1 MKGKRCCDLNI
12 LDANVSVLK
21 GVGTKVRKELE
32 SLGILTVRDLLDH
45 FPRRYI
51 DFSRITPIADLVPDV
66 PSVTEATVVKRNR
79 PFTAKGITFSK
90 IDVSDGTGEA
100 RLTFYN
106 QPYTANALEIGKKYL
121 FYGKPEKLGKFVDIN
136 SPVTEKVENKY
147 IHPVY
152 SVSKGIT
159 SRRIASIIR
168 FALTAVGNGIPETL
182 SREMTERYSLCSLS
196 EAYRQIHFPSSLE
209 DREKA
214 LRRFAFEEL
223 LLFSLGILTLRS
235 KNRKLIGNPVEGD
248 CDVSE
253 FLKTLP
259 YALTGA
265 QKRALD
271 DCLCDLKKKTPMSR
285 IVQGDVGSG
294 KTVVAAAVMY
304 YVAKCGRQSCLMA
317 PTEILAAQHYA
328 SFQKLFD
335 GLNINCALLTG
346 SSSAADRRQI
356 LAGLSSGEID
366 VLIGTHAVFQKDVG
380 FKDLALAVTD
390 EQHRFGVA
398 QRSRLSEKGRG
409 THILVMS
416 ATPIPR
422 TLAMIL
428 YGDMDISVID
438 ELPPG
443 RQKISTHLVDGS
455 YHDRMYSYLR
465 DECLKG
471 AQAYVVC
478 PLVEEN
484 DNEELRSAVEYADR
498 LCREHLKGISVQ
510 YLHGKMKG
518 KEKERILRDF
528 ADGKTQVIVSTTVV
542 EVGVDVPNATI
553 MIIENS
559 DRFGLSQLHQLRG
572 RVGRGKKKSYC
583 FVVSDTKNEK
593 TLERLNAF
601 CSTSD
606 GFEIS
611 RKDLELR
618 GPGDFFGQRQSGLP
632 IFRHADLLSDM
643 QTLEQ
648 ARSAAEE
655 IVNDPLWFTDETL
668 VGLKD
673 SVIEL
678 FDRVDFNI
686 FS

>member
-1 MKGKRCCDLNI
+1 
-12 LDANVSVLK
+12 
-21 GVGTKVRKELE
+21 
-32 SLGILTVRDLLDH
+32 
-45 FPRRYI
+45 
-51 DFSRITPIADLVPDV
+51 
-66 PSVTEATVVKRNR
+66 
-79 PFTAKGITFSK
+79 
-90 IDVSDGTGEA
+90 
-100 RLTFYN
+100 
-106 QPYTANALEIGKKYL
+106 
-121 FYGKPEKLGKFVDIN
+121 
-136 SPVTEKVENKY
+136 
-147 IHPVY
+147 
-152 SVSKGIT
+152 
-159 SRRIASIIR
+159 
-168 FALTAVGNGIPETL
+168 
-182 SREMTERYSLCSLS
+182 MTERYSLCSLS

-235 KNRKLIGNPVEGD
+235 RNRKLIGNPVEGD

-317 PTEILAAQHYA
+317 PTEILAVQHYA

-428 YGDMDISVID
+428 YGDMDLSVID

-455 YHDRMYSYLR
+455 YHDRMYSYLL

>member
-1 MKGKRCCDLNI
+1 MTGFKVVPKIELYTDFDEFVRMIGLSDRDLILTDRCFVNMLSSRALPCRILAQDDFGPGEPSCSKITAILAEAQKSEYNRVIAIGGGTAIDISKILALDSVTDLTDLFTGKIPVRRTRKLVIVPTTCGTGSEVTNI
-12 LDANVSVLK
+12 SIVAFEQL
-21 GVGTKVRKELE
+21 GTKMGLANDA
-32 SLGILTVRDLLDH
+32 LYAD
-45 FPRRYI
+45 
-51 DFSRITPIADLVPDV
+51 IAALVP
-66 PSVTEATVVKRNR
+66 
-79 PFTAKGITFSK
+79 
-90 IDVSDGTGEA
+90 
-100 RLTFYN
+100 
-106 QPYTANALEIGKKYL
+106 
-121 FYGKPEKLGKFVDIN
+121 
-136 SPVTEKVENKY
+136 
-147 IHPVY
+147 
-152 SVSKGIT
+152 
-159 SRRIASIIR
+159 
-168 FALTAVGNGIPETL
+168 
-182 SREMTERYSLCSLS
+182 
-196 EAYRQIHFPSSLE
+196 
-209 DREKA
+209 
-214 LRRFAFEEL
+214 
-223 LLFSLGILTLRS
+223 
-235 KNRKLIGNPVEGD
+235 
-248 CDVSE
+248 E

-317 PTEILAAQHYA
+317 PTEILAVQHYA

-484 DNEELRSAVEYADR
+484 DYEELRSAVEYADR

-559 DRFGLSQLHQLRG
+559 DRFGLLQLHQLRG

-593 TLERLNAF
+593 TSERLNAF

>member
-1 MKGKRCCDLNI
+1 
-12 LDANVSVLK
+12 
-21 GVGTKVRKELE
+21 
-32 SLGILTVRDLLDH
+32 
-45 FPRRYI
+45 
-51 DFSRITPIADLVPDV
+51 
-66 PSVTEATVVKRNR
+66 
-79 PFTAKGITFSK
+79 
-90 IDVSDGTGEA
+90 
-100 RLTFYN
+100 
-106 QPYTANALEIGKKYL
+106 
-121 FYGKPEKLGKFVDIN
+121 
-136 SPVTEKVENKY
+136 
-147 IHPVY
+147 
-152 SVSKGIT
+152 
-159 SRRIASIIR
+159 
-168 FALTAVGNGIPETL
+168 
-182 SREMTERYSLCSLS
+182 
-196 EAYRQIHFPSSLE
+196 
-209 DREKA
+209 
-214 LRRFAFEEL
+214 
-223 LLFSLGILTLRS
+223 
-235 KNRKLIGNPVEGD
+235 
-248 CDVSE
+248 
-253 FLKTLP
+253 
-259 YALTGA
+259 
-265 QKRALD
+265 
-271 DCLCDLKKKTPMSR
+271 MSR

-317 PTEILAAQHYA
+317 PTEILAVQHYA

-528 ADGKTQVIVSTTVV
+528 ADGK
-542 EVGVDVPNATI
+542 
-553 MIIENS
+553 
-559 DRFGLSQLHQLRG
+559 LR
-572 RVGRGKKKSYC
+572 S
-583 FVVSDTKNEK
+583 
-593 TLERLNAF
+593 
-601 CSTSD
+601 
-606 GFEIS
+606 
-611 RKDLELR
+611 
-618 GPGDFFGQRQSGLP
+618 
-632 IFRHADLLSDM
+632 
-643 QTLEQ
+643 
-648 ARSAAEE
+648 
-655 IVNDPLWFTDETL
+655 
-668 VGLKD
+668 
-673 SVIEL
+673 
-678 FDRVDFNI
+678 
-686 FS
+686 

>member
-1 MKGKRCCDLNI
+1 MNI
-12 LDANVSVLK
+12 PDANVSALK
-21 GVGTKVRKELE
+21 GVGTKLQKELE
-32 SLGILTVRDLLDH
+32 NLGILTVRDLLEY
-45 FPRRYI
+45 FPRRYV
-51 DFSRITPIADLVPDV
+51 DFSRVTKISELQPDV
-66 PSVTEATVVKRNR
+66 SAAIEATVVKKAR

-106 QPYTANALEIGKKYL
+106 QPYILGSVEVGKKYL
-121 FYGKPEKLGKFVDIN
+121 FYGKASRLGRFVDIDA
-136 SPVTEKVENKY
+136 PTVEKAENKY

-152 SVSKGIT
+152 SHSKGIT
-159 SRRIASIIR
+159 SNRIASLVR
-168 FALTAVGNGIPETL
+168 LALNHAADGVRETL
-182 SREMTERYSLCSLS
+182 SLEMRERYSLLPLS
-196 EAYRQIHFPSSLE
+196 EAYRQIHFPT
-209 DREKA
+209 DFVMREKA

-223 LLFSLGILTLRS
+223 LLFSLGIMTLRS
-235 KNRKLIGNPVEGD
+235 KNLKRVGNPVRGD
-248 CDVSE
+248 CDMSA

-259 YALTGA
+259 YTLTNA
-265 QKRALD
+265 QRRALD
-271 DCLCDLKKKTPMSR
+271 DCLSDLKRKTPMSR

-317 PTEILAAQHYA
+317 PTEILAAQHFA
-328 SFQKLFD
+328 SFTKLFE
-335 GLNINCALLTG
+335 GFGVRCALLTG
-346 SSSAADRRQI
+346 STSASERKKLLEELKNGD
-356 LAGLSSGEID
+356 ID
-366 VLIGTHAVFQKDVG
+366 VLIGTHAVFQKGVE
-380 FKDLALAVTD
+380 FSDLALAVTD
-390 EQHRFGVA
+390 EQHRFGIA
-398 QRSRLSEKGRG
+398 QRSKLSEKGSG
-409 THILVMS
+409 AHILVMS

-478 PLVEEN
+478 PLIEESDN
-484 DNEELRSAVEYADR
+484 DEMRSAVEYADR
-498 LCREHLKGISVQ
+498 LCREHLRGIPVRC
-510 YLHGKMKG
+510 LHGRMKG
-518 KEKERILRDF
+518 REKEEILRDF
-528 ADGKTQVIVSTTVV
+528 ADGKTRVLVSTTVV

-553 MIIENS
+553 MIVENA

-572 RVGRGKKKSYC
+572 RVGRGTKKSYC
-583 FVVSDTKNEK
+583 FISSDTKNEK
-593 TLERLNAF
+593 TLERLKAF
-601 CSTSD
+601 CSTTD

-611 RKDLELR
+611 RRDLEIR

-632 IFRHADLLSDM
+632 IFRRADLLTDM

-648 ARSAAEE
+648 AKKAADD
-655 IVNDPLWFTDETL
+655 ILADPLWFADESL
-668 VGLKD
+668 VGLKN
-673 SVIEL
+673 SVVEL

>member
-1 MKGKRCCDLNI
+1 MNI
-12 LDANVSVLK
+12 PDANVSALK
-21 GVGTKVRKELE
+21 GVGTKLQKELE
-32 SLGILTVRDLLDH
+32 NLGILTVRDLLEY
-45 FPRRYI
+45 FPRRYV
-51 DFSRITPIADLVPDV
+51 DFSRVMKISELQPDV
-66 PSVTEATVVKRNR
+66 SAAIEATVVKKAR

-106 QPYTANALEIGKKYL
+106 QPYVLGSVEVGKKYL
-121 FYGKPEKLGKFVDIN
+121 FYGKASRLGRFVDIDA
-136 SPVTEKVENKY
+136 PTVEKAENKY

-152 SVSKGIT
+152 SHSKGIT
-159 SRRIASIIR
+159 SNRIASLVR
-168 FALTAVGNGIPETL
+168 LALNHAADGVRETL
-182 SREMTERYSLCSLS
+182 SLEMRERYSLLPLS
-196 EAYRQIHFPSSLE
+196 EAYRQIHFPT
-209 DREKA
+209 DFVMREKA

-223 LLFSLGILTLRS
+223 LLFSLGIMTLRS
-235 KNRKLIGNPVEGD
+235 KNLKRVGNPVRGD
-248 CDVSE
+248 CDMSA
-253 FLKTLP
+253 FIKTLP
-259 YALTGA
+259 YTLTNA
-265 QKRALD
+265 QRRALD
-271 DCLCDLKKKTPMSR
+271 DCLSDLKRKTPMSR

-317 PTEILAAQHYA
+317 PTEILAAQHFA
-328 SFQKLFD
+328 SFTKLFE
-335 GLNINCALLTG
+335 GLGVRCALLTG
-346 SSSAADRRQI
+346 STSASERKKLLEELKNGD
-356 LAGLSSGEID
+356 ID
-366 VLIGTHAVFQKDVG
+366 VLIGTHAVFQKGVE
-380 FKDLALAVTD
+380 FSDLALAVTD
-390 EQHRFGVA
+390 EQHRFGIS
-398 QRSRLSEKGRG
+398 QRSKLSEKGNG

-465 DECLKG
+465 EECLKG

-478 PLVEEN
+478 PLVEEGDN
-484 DNEELRSAVEYADR
+484 DELRSAVEYADR
-498 LCREHLKGISVQ
+498 LCREHLNGISVR
-510 YLHGKMKG
+510 YLHGKMKA
-518 KEKERILRDF
+518 KEKEEILRDF
-528 ADGKTQVIVSTTVV
+528 ADGKTQVLVSTTVV

-553 MIIENS
+553 MIIENA

-572 RVGRGKKKSYC
+572 RVGRGTKKSYC
-583 FVVSDTKNEK
+583 FVSSDTKNEK
-593 TLERLNAF
+593 TLERLKAF
-601 CSTSD
+601 CSTTD

-611 RKDLELR
+611 RKDLEIR

-632 IFRHADLLSDM
+632 IFRHADLLTDM

-648 ARSAAEE
+648 AKETADN
-655 IVNDPLWFTDETL
+655 ILTDPLWFTDESL
-668 VGLKD
+668 VGLKN

>member
-1 MKGKRCCDLNI
+1 MNI
-12 LDANVSVLK
+12 PDANVSALK
-21 GVGTKVRKELE
+21 GVGTKLQKELE
-32 SLGILTVRDLLDH
+32 NLGILTVRDLLEY
-45 FPRRYI
+45 FPRRYV
-51 DFSRITPIADLVPDV
+51 DFSRVTKISELQPDV
-66 PSVTEATVVKRNR
+66 SAVIEATVVKKAR

-106 QPYTANALEIGKKYL
+106 QPYVLGSVEVGKKYL
-121 FYGKPEKLGKFVDIN
+121 FYGKVSRLGRFVDIDA
-136 SPVTEKVENKY
+136 PTVEKAENKY

-152 SVSKGIT
+152 SHSKGIT
-159 SRRIASIIR
+159 SNRIASLVR
-168 FALTAVGNGIPETL
+168 LALNHAADGVRETL
-182 SREMTERYSLCSLS
+182 SLEMRERYSLLPLS
-196 EAYRQIHFPSSLE
+196 EAYRKIHFPT
-209 DREKA
+209 DFVMREKA

-223 LLFSLGILTLRS
+223 LLFSLGIMTLRS
-235 KNRKLIGNPVEGD
+235 KNLKRVGNPVRGD
-248 CDVSE
+248 CDMSA

-259 YALTGA
+259 YTLTNA
-265 QKRALD
+265 QRRALD
-271 DCLCDLKKKTPMSR
+271 DCLSDLKRKTPMSR

-317 PTEILAAQHYA
+317 PTEILAAQHFA
-328 SFQKLFD
+328 SFTKLFE
-335 GLNINCALLTG
+335 GLGVRCALLTG
-346 SSSAADRRQI
+346 STSASERKKLLEELKNGD
-356 LAGLSSGEID
+356 ID
-366 VLIGTHAVFQKDVG
+366 VLIGTHAVFQKGVE
-380 FKDLALAVTD
+380 FSDLALAVTD
-390 EQHRFGVA
+390 EQHRFGIA
-398 QRSRLSEKGRG
+398 QRSKLSEKGSG
-409 THILVMS
+409 AHILVMS

-422 TLAMIL
+422 TLALIL

-478 PLVEEN
+478 PLIEESDN
-484 DNEELRSAVEYADR
+484 DEMRSAVEYADR
-498 LCREHLKGISVQ
+498 LCREHLSGISVRC
-510 YLHGKMKG
+510 LHGRMKG
-518 KEKERILRDF
+518 REKEEILRDF
-528 ADGKTQVIVSTTVV
+528 ADGKTRVLVSTTVV

-553 MIIENS
+553 MIVENA

-572 RVGRGKKKSYC
+572 RVGRGTKKSYC
-583 FVVSDTKNEK
+583 FISSDTKNEK
-593 TLERLNAF
+593 TLERLKAF
-601 CSTSD
+601 CSTTD

-611 RKDLELR
+611 RRDLEIR

-632 IFRHADLLSDM
+632 IFRRADLLTDM

-648 ARSAAEE
+648 AKKAADD
-655 IVNDPLWFTDETL
+655 ILADPLWFADESL
-668 VGLKD
+668 VGLKN
-673 SVIEL
+673 SVVEL

>member
-1 MKGKRCCDLNI
+1 MNI
-12 LDANVSVLK
+12 PDANVSALK
-21 GVGTKVRKELE
+21 GVGTKLQKELE
-32 SLGILTVRDLLDH
+32 NLGILTVRDLLEY
-45 FPRRYI
+45 FPRRYV
-51 DFSRITPIADLVPDV
+51 DFSRVTKISELQPDV
-66 PSVTEATVVKRNR
+66 SAAIEATVVKKAR

-106 QPYTANALEIGKKYL
+106 QPYILGSVEVGKKYL
-121 FYGKPEKLGKFVDIN
+121 FYGKASRLGRFVDIDA
-136 SPVTEKVENKY
+136 PTVEKAENKY

-152 SVSKGIT
+152 SHSKGIT
-159 SRRIASIIR
+159 SNRIASLVR
-168 FALTAVGNGIPETL
+168 LALNHAADGVRETL
-182 SREMTERYSLCSLS
+182 SLEMRERYSLLPLS
-196 EAYRQIHFPSSLE
+196 EAYRQIHFPT
-209 DREKA
+209 DFVMREKA

-223 LLFSLGILTLRS
+223 LLFSLGIMTLRS
-235 KNRKLIGNPVEGD
+235 KNLKRVGNPVRGD
-248 CDVSE
+248 CDMSA

-259 YALTGA
+259 YTLTNA
-265 QKRALD
+265 QRRALD
-271 DCLCDLKKKTPMSR
+271 DCLSDLKRKTPMSR

-317 PTEILAAQHYA
+317 PTEILAAQHFA
-328 SFQKLFD
+328 SFTKLFE
-335 GLNINCALLTG
+335 GFGVRCALLTG
-346 SSSAADRRQI
+346 STSASERKKLLEELKNGD
-356 LAGLSSGEID
+356 ID
-366 VLIGTHAVFQKDVG
+366 VLIGTHAVFQKGVE
-380 FKDLALAVTD
+380 FSDLALAVTD
-390 EQHRFGVA
+390 EQHRFGIA
-398 QRSRLSEKGRG
+398 QRSKLSEMGSG
-409 THILVMS
+409 AHILVMS

-478 PLVEEN
+478 PLIEESDN
-484 DNEELRSAVEYADR
+484 DEMRSAVEYADR
-498 LCREHLKGISVQ
+498 LCREHLRGIPVRC
-510 YLHGKMKG
+510 LHGRMKG
-518 KEKERILRDF
+518 REKEEILRDF
-528 ADGKTQVIVSTTVV
+528 ADGKTRVLVSTTVV

-553 MIIENS
+553 MIVENA

-572 RVGRGKKKSYC
+572 RVGRGTKKSYC
-583 FVVSDTKNEK
+583 FISSDTKNEK
-593 TLERLNAF
+593 TLERLKAF
-601 CSTSD
+601 CSTTD

-611 RKDLELR
+611 RRDLEIR

-632 IFRHADLLSDM
+632 IFRRADLLTDM

-648 ARSAAEE
+648 AKKAADD
-655 IVNDPLWFTDETL
+655 ILADPLWFADESL
-668 VGLKD
+668 VGLKN
-673 SVIEL
+673 SVVEL

>member
-1 MKGKRCCDLNI
+1 MNI
-12 LDANVSVLK
+12 SDANVSVLK
-21 GVGTKVRKELE
+21 GVGTKMQKELE
-32 SLGILTVRDLLDH
+32 NLGILTVRDLLEY
-45 FPRRYI
+45 FPRKYI
-51 DFSRITPIADLVPDV
+51 DFSQISKIAELEPDV
-66 PSVTEATVVKRNR
+66 SVVVEATVVKKMR

-90 IDVSDGTGEA
+90 IDVSDCTGEA

-106 QPYTANALEIGKKYL
+106 QPYVMGSVEVGKKYL
-121 FYGKPEKLGKFVDIN
+121 FYGKVEKLGKFVDIN
-136 SPVTEKVENKY
+136 APVIEKPENKY

-152 SVSKGIT
+152 SHPKGI
-159 SRRIASIIR
+159 SSNRIAALVKT
-168 FALTAVGNGIPETL
+168 ALTAVGSNLSETL
-182 SREMTERYSLCSLS
+182 NREIIEKYSLCPLS
-196 EAYRQIHFPSSLE
+196 EAYRQIHFPTSFE
-209 DREKA
+209 AREKA
-214 LRRFAFEEL
+214 MRRFAFEEL
-223 LLFSLGILTLRS
+223 LLFSLGIMTLRS
-235 KNRKLIGNPVEGD
+235 ANRKLVGNPVEGD
-248 CDVSE
+248 CDVSD

-259 YALTGA
+259 YTLTNA
-265 QKRALD
+265 QKSALD
-271 DCLCDLKKKTPMSR
+271 DCLSDLKKKTPMSR

-304 YVAKCGRQSCLMA
+304 YVSKCGRQSCLMA
-317 PTEILAAQHYA
+317 PTEILAVQHFA
-328 SFQKLFD
+328 SFTKLFD
-335 GLNINCALLTG
+335 GLGVRCALLTG
-346 SSSAADRRQI
+346 STSAAERKKLLDR
-356 LAGLSSGEID
+356 LKNGEID
-366 VLIGTHAVFQKDVG
+366 VLIGTHAVFQKGVD
-380 FKDLALAVTD
+380 FFDLALAVTD
-390 EQHRFGVA
+390 EQHRFGIS
-398 QRSRLSEKGRG
+398 QRSKLSEKGNG

-465 DECLKG
+465 EECLKG

-478 PLVEEN
+478 PLVEEGDN
-484 DNEELRSAVEYADR
+484 DELRSAVEYADR
-498 LCREHLKGISVQ
+498 LCREHLNGISVR
-510 YLHGKMKG
+510 YLHGKMKA
-518 KEKERILRDF
+518 KEKEEILRDF
-528 ADGKTQVIVSTTVV
+528 ADGKTQVLVSTTVV

-553 MIIENS
+553 MIIENA

-572 RVGRGKKKSYC
+572 RVGRGTKKSYC
-583 FVVSDTKNEK
+583 FVSSDTKNEK
-593 TLERLNAF
+593 TLERLKAF
-601 CSTSD
+601 CSTTD

-611 RKDLELR
+611 RKDLEIR

-632 IFRHADLLSDM
+632 IFRHADLLTDM

-648 ARSAAEE
+648 AKETADN
-655 IVNDPLWFTDETL
+655 ILNDPLWFTDESL
-668 VGLKD
+668 VGLKN

>member
-1 MKGKRCCDLNI
+1 MNI
-12 LDANVSVLK
+12 PDANVSALK
-21 GVGTKVRKELE
+21 GVGTKLQKELE
-32 SLGILTVRDLLDH
+32 NLGILTVRDLLEY
-45 FPRRYI
+45 FPRRYV
-51 DFSRITPIADLVPDV
+51 DFSRVTKISELQPDV
-66 PSVTEATVVKRNR
+66 SAAIEATVVKKAR

-106 QPYTANALEIGKKYL
+106 QPYVLGSVEVGKKYL
-121 FYGKPEKLGKFVDIN
+121 FYGKASRLGRFVDIDA
-136 SPVTEKVENKY
+136 PTVEKAENKY

-152 SVSKGIT
+152 SHSKGIT
-159 SRRIASIIR
+159 SNRIASLVR
-168 FALTAVGNGIPETL
+168 LALNHAADGVRETL
-182 SREMTERYSLCSLS
+182 SLEMRERYSLLPLS
-196 EAYRQIHFPSSLE
+196 EAYRQIHFPT
-209 DREKA
+209 DFVMREKA

-223 LLFSLGILTLRS
+223 LLFSLGIMTLRS
-235 KNRKLIGNPVEGD
+235 KNLKRVGNPVRGD
-248 CDVSE
+248 CDMSA

-259 YALTGA
+259 YTLTNA
-265 QKRALD
+265 QRRALD
-271 DCLCDLKKKTPMSR
+271 DCLSDLKRKTPMSR

-317 PTEILAAQHYA
+317 PTEILAAQHFA
-328 SFQKLFD
+328 SFTKLFE
-335 GLNINCALLTG
+335 GLGVRCVLLTG
-346 SSSAADRRQI
+346 STSASERKKLLEELKNGD
-356 LAGLSSGEID
+356 ID
-366 VLIGTHAVFQKDVG
+366 VLIGTHAVFQKGVE
-380 FKDLALAVTD
+380 FSDLALAVTD
-390 EQHRFGVA
+390 EQHRFGIA
-398 QRSRLSEKGRG
+398 QRSKLSEKGSG
-409 THILVMS
+409 AHILVMS

-422 TLAMIL
+422 TLALIL

-478 PLVEEN
+478 PLIEESDN
-484 DNEELRSAVEYADR
+484 DEMRSAVEYADR
-498 LCREHLKGISVQ
+498 LCREHLSGISVRC
-510 YLHGKMKG
+510 LHGRMKG
-518 KEKERILRDF
+518 REKEEILRDF
-528 ADGKTQVIVSTTVV
+528 ADGKTRVLVSTTVV

-553 MIIENS
+553 MIVENA

-572 RVGRGKKKSYC
+572 RVGRGMKKSYC
-583 FVVSDTKNEK
+583 FISSDTKNEK
-593 TLERLNAF
+593 TLERLKAF
-601 CSTSD
+601 CSTTD

-611 RKDLELR
+611 RRDLEIR

-632 IFRHADLLSDM
+632 IFRRADLLTDM

-648 ARSAAEE
+648 AKKAADD
-655 IVNDPLWFTDETL
+655 ILADPLWFADESL
-668 VGLKD
+668 VGLKN

>member
-182 SREMTERYSLCSLS
+182 RREMTERYSLCSIS

-235 KNRKLIGNPVEGD
+235 RNRKLIGNPVEGD

-317 PTEILAAQHYA
+317 PTEILAVQHYA